1 VDDLTDAAARR
12 DPREPLEPVR
22 DPVREPVTATR
33 EPAYAAPGGS
43 GGSDGFFRLRE
54 RGSNVSTEV
63 RAGLTTFMVMAYIIF
78 VNPNIL
84 SSGPLD
90 GLGPPFLP
98 VAVATA
104 LAAGILTIA
113 MGLATNYPFAMAA
126 GLGLNAVVAFE
137 LILTR
142 GFTWQEAMAVI
153 IWEGIIILILV
164 ITGLRQAIMEA
175 IPLNLKRA
183 IAVGIGLF
191 ILFIGLVNGGIVAQ
205 GQGTP
210 VTYAGVTNAAGLT
223 FVIGLAIALALMA
236 LRVRGALLISILVTT
251 IVAVV
256 LNSIAGADAGFT
268 PGTATLPSDASGY
281 FFNFDAANFQT
292 IFQPIGAMLDVFT
305 AAPFII
311 VALVIFSLMLSD
323 FFDTMGT
330 VVGVGEQAGLVD
342 ANGRLP
348 GIGRVLTVDSVG
360 AILGGAFG
368 VSSNTTYIESAA
380 GVGEGGRTGLTAVVT
395 GVLFLL
401 AILIAPIA
409 GIVPAQATAPALVI
423 VGYLMF
429 AAAQN
434 WVWGDIDEMF
444 PVLVTAI
451 VMPLTFTI
459 TTGIAA
465 GFVTYVFLKLVRGRA
480 GEVHPL
486 MWLASIAFLVYFAL
500 PWIQILV
507 TAQPAA

>member
-1 VDDLTDAAARR
+1 MDDLTDAAARR
-12 DPREPLEPVR
+12 DPHKPAGLG
-22 DPVREPVTATR
+22 R
-33 EPAYAAPGGS
+33 EPAYQPTGRRGGLE
-43 GGSDGFFRLRE
+43 GFFRLRE
-54 RGSNVSTEV
+54 RGTNVSTEV

-153 IWEGIIILILV
+153 IWEGLIILVLV

-191 ILFIGLVNGGIVAQ
+191 ILFIGLVNGGIITQ
-205 GQGTP
+205 GAGTP
-210 VTYAGVTNAAGLT
+210 VTYAGVTNVAALT
-223 FVIGLAIALALMA
+223 FVIGLLIALALMA
-236 LRVRGALLISILVTT
+236 LRVRGALLISIFVTT
-251 IVAVV
+251 LIAIV
-256 LNSIAGADAGFT
+256 LNSVVGAESGFL
-268 PGTATLPSDASGY
+268 PGTATLPTDASGY
-281 FFNFDAANFQT
+281 FFSFDAGNFST
-292 IFQPIGAMLDVFT
+292 IFQPLGAMLDVWS

-330 VVGVGEQAGLVD
+330 VVAVGEQAGLID
-342 ANGRLP
+342 PSGRLP
-348 GIGRVLTVDSVG
+348 RIGRVLTVDSVG

-409 GIVPAQATAPALVI
+409 GIVPAQATAPTLVV

-444 PVLVTAI
+444 PVLITAI

-465 GFVTYVFLKLVRGRA
+465 GFVTYVFLKTVRGRMA
-480 GEVHPL
+480 DVHPL
-486 MWLASIAFLVYFAL
+486 MWVASIAFLLYFAL
-500 PWIQILV
+500 PWIQMVI
-507 TAQPAA
+507 AAPST

>member
-1 VDDLTDAAARR
+1 MDDLTDAAARR
-12 DPREPLEPVR
+12 DPHEPAGLG
-22 DPVREPVTATR
+22 R
-33 EPAYAAPGGS
+33 EPAYQPTGRRGGLE
-43 GGSDGFFRLRE
+43 GFFRLRE
-54 RGSNVSTEV
+54 RGTSVSTEV

-153 IWEGIIILILV
+153 IWEGLIILVLV
-164 ITGLRQAIMEA
+164 ITGLREAIMEA

-191 ILFIGLVNGGIVAQ
+191 ILFIGLVNGGIITQ
-205 GQGTP
+205 GAGTP
-210 VTYAGVTNAAGLT
+210 VTYAGVTNVAALT
-223 FVIGLAIALALMA
+223 FVIGLLIALALMA
-236 LRVRGALLISILVTT
+236 LRVRGALLISIFVTT
-251 IVAVV
+251 LIAIV
-256 LNSIAGADAGFT
+256 LNSVVGAESGFL
-268 PGTATLPSDASGY
+268 PGTATLPTDASGY
-281 FFNFDAANFQT
+281 FFSFDAGNFST
-292 IFQPIGAMLDVFT
+292 IFQPLGAMLDVWS

-330 VVGVGEQAGLVD
+330 VVAVGEQAGLID
-342 ANGRLP
+342 PSGRLP
-348 GIGRVLTVDSVG
+348 RIGRVLTVDSVG

-409 GIVPAQATAPALVI
+409 GIVPAQATAPTLVV

-444 PVLVTAI
+444 PVLITAI

-465 GFVTYVFLKLVRGRA
+465 GFVTYVFLKTVRGRMA
-480 GEVHPL
+480 DVHPL
-486 MWLASIAFLVYFAL
+486 MWVASIAFLLYFAL
-500 PWIQILV
+500 PWIQMVI
-507 TAQPAA
+507 AAPST

>member
-1 VDDLTDAAARR
+1 MN
-12 DPREPLEPVR
+12 
-22 DPVREPVTATR
+22 
-33 EPAYAAPGGS
+33 
-43 GGSDGFFRLRE
+43 GFFALNE
-54 RGSNVSTEV
+54 RRTSVGTEI
-63 RAGLTTFMVMAYIIF
+63 RAGITTFMVMAYIIF
-78 VNPNIL
+78 VNPSIL

-90 GLGPPFLP
+90 GLGPPFL
-98 VAVATA
+98 AVAIGTA

-113 MGLATNYPFAMAA
+113 MGLVTNYPFALAA

-164 ITGLRQAIMEA
+164 LTGLRQAIMEA

-191 ILFIGLVNGGIVAQ
+191 ILFIGLVNGGLVSQ
-205 GQGTP
+205 GAGTP
-210 VTYAGVTNAAGLT
+210 VTYAGVTNVATLT
-223 FVIGLAIALALMA
+223 FVIGLFLALALMA
-236 LRVRGALLISILVTT
+236 LRVRGALLVSIIVTT
-251 IVAVV
+251 VVAIALNAVV
-256 LNSIAGADAGFT
+256 GAEESGFL
-268 PGTATLPSDASGY
+268 PGTATLPTDPSGY
-281 FFNFDAANFQT
+281 FFTLGPESFET
-292 IFQPIGAMLDVFT
+292 LLQPLGAMLDVWT
-305 AAPFII
+305 AAPVII

-342 ANGRLP
+342 ERGRLP
-348 GIGRVLTVDSVG
+348 GIGGVLTVDSFG

-380 GVGEGGRTGLTAVVT
+380 GVAEGGRTGLTAVVT
-395 GVLFLL
+395 GVLFLA

-423 VGYLMF
+423 VGFLMF

-434 WVWGDIDEMF
+434 WTWGDIDEMF

-465 GFVTYVFLKLVRGRA
+465 GFVTYVFLKVIRGRFA
-480 GEVHPL
+480 DIHPL
-486 MWLASIAFLVYFAL
+486 LWVVAIAFLLYFAA
-500 PWIQILV
+500 PWVQGVISGP
-507 TAQPAA
+507 PA

>member
-1 VDDLTDAAARR
+1 MDDLTDAAARR
-12 DPREPLEPVR
+12 DPHKPAGLG
-22 DPVREPVTATR
+22 R
-33 EPAYAAPGGS
+33 EPAYQPTGRRGGLE
-43 GGSDGFFRLRE
+43 GFFRLRE
-54 RGSNVSTEV
+54 RGTNVSTEV

-153 IWEGIIILILV
+153 IWEGLIILVLV

-191 ILFIGLVNGGIVAQ
+191 ILFIGLVNGGIITQ
-205 GQGTP
+205 GAGTP
-210 VTYAGVTNAAGLT
+210 VTYAGVTNVAALT
-223 FVIGLAIALALMA
+223 FVIGLLIALALMA
-236 LRVRGALLISILVTT
+236 LRVRGALLISIFVTT
-251 IVAVV
+251 LIAIV
-256 LNSIAGADAGFT
+256 LNSVVGAESGFL
-268 PGTATLPSDASGY
+268 PGTATLPTDASGY
-281 FFNFDAANFQT
+281 FFSFDAGNFST
-292 IFQPIGAMLDVFT
+292 IFQPLGAMLDVWS

-330 VVGVGEQAGLVD
+330 VVAVGEQAGLID
-342 ANGRLP
+342 PSGRLP

-409 GIVPAQATAPALVI
+409 GIVPAQATAPALVV

-444 PVLVTAI
+444 PVLITAI

-465 GFVTYVFLKLVRGRA
+465 GFVTYVFLKTVRGRMA
-480 GEVHPL
+480 DVHPL
-486 MWLASIAFLVYFAL
+486 MWVASIAFLLYFAL
-500 PWIQILV
+500 PWIQMVI
-507 TAQPAA
+507 AAPST

>member
-1 VDDLTDAAARR
+1 MDSFFKLTQ
-12 DPREPLEPVR
+12 
-22 DPVREPVTATR
+22 
-33 EPAYAAPGGS
+33 
-43 GGSDGFFRLRE
+43 
-54 RGSNVSTEV
+54 RGTSIGTEV

-84 SSGPLD
+84 SGGPLD
-90 GLGPPFLP
+90 GLGPPFIP

-113 MGLATNYPFAMAA
+113 MGLATNYPFALAA

-142 GFTWQEAMAVI
+142 GFEWQEAMAI
-153 IWEGIIILILV
+153 IVWEGIIILILV
-164 ITGLRQAIMEA
+164 LTGLREAIMNA
-175 IPLNLKRA
+175 IPMNLKRA

-191 ILFIGLVNGGIVAQ
+191 ILFIGLVNGGFI
-205 GQGTP
+205 
-210 VTYAGVTNAAGLT
+210 AAGPGVPPVVPAGIVNVATLT
-223 FVIGLAIALALMA
+223 FIIGLALALALIA
-236 LRVRGALLISILVTT
+236 LRVKGALLISIVVSTV
-251 IVAVV
+251 VAII
-256 LNSIAGADAGFT
+256 LNSIVGPDNSGFLA
-268 PGTATLPSDASGY
+268 PTAQLPADASGY
-281 FFNFDAANFQT
+281 FFNFSPDNFQT
-292 IFQPIGAMLDVFT
+292 IFQPLGAMLDVWT
-305 AAPFII
+305 AAPFLI

-330 VVGVGEQAGLVD
+330 VIGVGEQAGLVD
-342 ANGRLP
+342 ERGRLP
-348 GIGRVLTVDSVG
+348 EIGRVLTVDSAG

-380 GVGEGGRTGLTAVVT
+380 GVSEGGRTGLTAVVT

-409 GIVPAQATAPALVI
+409 GIVPAQATAPALVV
-423 VGYLMF
+423 VGFLMF
-429 AAAQN
+429 MIARDFE
-434 WVWGDIDEMF
+434 WGDIDEMF
-444 PVLVTAI
+444 PILVTAI

-465 GFVTYVFLKLVRGRA
+465 GFVTYVFLKTVRGRA

-486 MWLASIAFLVYFAL
+486 MWLSAAAFVLFFMI
-500 PWIQILV
+500 PWLQGVIG
-507 TAQPAA
+507 